1 MNRLFNPLAASVLSA
16 VLLVLPLFAQD
27 SEPPPAPLTNEAAAT
42 PAIEKGAPTTSPALA
57 KRSSKRRG
65 SSRTTY
71 GDIVMV
77 GGAPVAILEGESAR
91 DVVVVGSDVDIDGTV
106 QGELVVV
113 LGTVRIGPK
122 GRVTEG
128 PLILGGGLQTEA
140 GARLG
145 INPTVIGFGTFGG
158 MTNILTPSLVN
169 ASKRWVAEGA
179 FRIRPI
185 PHALPLAW
193 VVSGF
198 VLGFFVL
205 IGLIFQRPVTATVAV
220 LDAKPGSALL
230 AGLLTGFC
238 SVLLLLLL
246 FISLV
251 GWVLLP
257 FVICA
262 LVAFSVIGKVAVYRY
277 AGQVMGMQTGTR
289 FLQNPL
295 VALIAGTLLF
305 YLFYAVP
312 VLGAVVWLMVAPL
325 GIGAVVLAA
334 LGRNRSAAAASTVG
348 AVPLDVSSGT
358 GSNPPV
364 LLPRVGFWLRFLAT
378 LLDFA
383 LVGILMAAVFH
394 NDPPRWFLL
403 AWSLYHLVFWAWKGT
418 TVGGIIL
425 GLRIVRIDG
434 SPINL
439 PVAVVR
445 LLGGFFS
452 AALFFLGFFWA
463 GWSQDRQSW
472 HDKIAGTVVV
482 RTPRSTPLL

>member
-1 MNRLFNPLAASVLSA
+1 MNRLFNHLAASVLCTMFF
-16 VLLVLPLFAQD
+16 VLPPFAQD
-27 SEPPPAPLTNEAAAT
+27 AETTPAPLTNEALAT
-42 PAIEKGAPTTSPALA
+42 PVIEKEAPTTSPPIS
-57 KRSSKRRG
+57 KKSSKRRS

-71 GDIVMV
+71 DDIVMV
-77 GGAPVAILEGESAR
+77 GGAPVSIKAGESAR
-91 DVVVVGSDVDIDGTV
+91 DVVVVGSDVDIDGSV

-113 LGTVRIGPK
+113 LGNVRIGPN

-128 PLILGGGLQTEA
+128 PVIVGGGLQTEP
-140 GARLG
+140 GAKLG
-145 INPTVIGFGTFGG
+145 LNPTVIGLGTFGG

-193 VVSGF
+193 IVSAF

-205 IGLIFQRPVTATVAV
+205 IGLIFQRPVSATVAI
-220 LDAKPGSALL
+220 LDEKPGSALL
-230 AGLLTGFC
+230 AGLLTGFF

-262 LVAFSVIGKVAVYRY
+262 LAAFFVVGKVAVYRY
-277 AGQVMGMQTGTR
+277 AGQVLGTQTGMR

-295 VALIAGTLLF
+295 IALIVGTLLF
-305 YLFYAVP
+305 YLFYTVP
-312 VLGAVVWLMVAPL
+312 VLGAVVWLMVVPL
-325 GIGAVVLAA
+325 GIGAVVMAA
-334 LGRNRSAAAASTVG
+334 LGRNRSTATGTTAG
-348 AVPLDVSSGT
+348 AVPSDVPLGTSST
-358 GSNPPV
+358 PPV
-364 LLPRVGFWLRFLAT
+364 LLPRIGFWMRFLAT

-383 LVGILMAAVFH
+383 LIGILMVAVFH
-394 NDPPRWFLL
+394 KDPPRWFLL
-403 AWSLYHLVFWAWKGT
+403 AWALYHLVFWTWKGT

-434 SPINL
+434 NPINL

-482 RTPRSTPLL
+482 RTPKSTPLL